1 MGRVRGR
8 PGRLET
14 VAYPATGRLPIV
26 FRARE
31 GRNPSFQPENQV
43 PGESELDT
51 PGTDFYNF
59 FVQEY
64 AYIHD
69 EDNIPATLLE
79 VPFLE
84 AFSKE
89 HLDQVLHA
97 SAFIECDPGDVI
109 IAEGDEASRIFI
121 LLAGEVAVVKGGKQL
136 VRMNQSG
143 DIFGELAALE
153 DEVRSASVVAVEP
166 SFCLAVDQ
174 KFLEHILPKEDN
186 PAFYACLYEFIAKLT
201 TKRLKAT
208 SLYLAKLDEELH
220 QLREA
225 LAAK

>member
-1 MGRVRGR
+1 M
-8 PGRLET
+8 
-14 VAYPATGRLPIV
+14 
-26 FRARE
+26 
-31 GRNPSFQPENQV
+31 
-43 PGESELDT
+43 
-51 PGTDFYNF
+51 
-59 FVQEY
+59 QEY

-69 EDNIPATLLE
+69 EDDVPAPLLE

-97 SAFIECDPGDVI
+97 SAFIEYDPDDVV
-109 IAEGDEASRIFI
+109 IAEGEEASRIFI
-121 LLAGEVAVVKGGKQL
+121 LLTGEVAVVKGDRQL
-136 VRMNQSG
+136 VRMSHPG

-153 DEVRSASVVAVEP
+153 DEVRSASVVAVKD

-174 KFLEHILPKEDN
+174 RFLEHILPKEEN

-208 SLYLAKLDEELH
+208 SQYLAKLDEELR
-220 QLREA
+220 QLKES
-225 LAAK
+225 LAAG

>member
-1 MGRVRGR
+1 M
-8 PGRLET
+8 
-14 VAYPATGRLPIV
+14 
-26 FRARE
+26 
-31 GRNPSFQPENQV
+31 
-43 PGESELDT
+43 
-51 PGTDFYNF
+51 
-59 FVQEY
+59 QEF

-69 EDNIPATLLE
+69 ENNVPETLME

-121 LLAGEVAVVKGGKQL
+121 LLAGEVAVMKGGDQL
-136 VRMNQSG
+136 VVMNQTG

-153 DEVRSASVVAVEP
+153 DEVRSASIVAVKEA
-166 SFCLAVDQ
+166 FCLAVDQ
-174 KFLEHILPKEDN
+174 KFLEHVMPKDEN
-186 PAFYACLYEFIAKLT
+186 APFYAALYEFIAKLT

-208 SLYLAKLDEELH
+208 SAYLATIDTEL
-220 QLREA
+220 RA
-225 LAAK
+225 LKKAAK

>member
-1 MGRVRGR
+1 MALRWRERLLKDEPDPDGKTRLAGFPNSTPRR
-8 PGRLET
+8 P
-14 VAYPATGRLPIV
+14 LPII
-26 FRARE
+26 
-31 GRNPSFQPENQV
+31 PP
-43 PGESELDT
+43 
-51 PGTDFYNF
+51 
-59 FVQEY
+59 VQEY

-69 EDNIPATLLE
+69 EDDIPAPLLE

-97 SAFIECDPGDVI
+97 SAFIEYDPGDIV

-121 LLAGEVAVVKGGKQL
+121 LLAGEVAVVKGERQL
-136 VRMNQSG
+136 VRMSHPG

-153 DEVRSASVVAVEP
+153 DEVRSASVVAVKD

-208 SLYLAKLDEELH
+208 SQYLAKLDEELR
-220 QLREA
+220 QLKA
-225 LAAK
+225 SLAAE

>member
-1 MGRVRGR
+1 M
-8 PGRLET
+8 
-14 VAYPATGRLPIV
+14 
-26 FRARE
+26 
-31 GRNPSFQPENQV
+31 
-43 PGESELDT
+43 
-51 PGTDFYNF
+51 
-59 FVQEY
+59 QEY

-69 EDNIPATLLE
+69 EDDIPEPLLK

-84 AFSKE
+84 SFSKE

-121 LLAGEVAVVKGGKQL
+121 LLAGEVAVVKGGDQL
-136 VRMNQSG
+136 VTMNQSG

-153 DEVRSASVVAVEP
+153 DEKRSASVVAVSD

-174 KFLEHILPKEDN
+174 KFLQHQLPKEDN
-186 PAFYACLYEFIAKLT
+186 APFYAALYEFIAKLT

-208 SLYLAKLDEELH
+208 SAYLAEIDMELR
-220 QLREA
+220 QLKSAEVEA
-225 LAAK
+225 S